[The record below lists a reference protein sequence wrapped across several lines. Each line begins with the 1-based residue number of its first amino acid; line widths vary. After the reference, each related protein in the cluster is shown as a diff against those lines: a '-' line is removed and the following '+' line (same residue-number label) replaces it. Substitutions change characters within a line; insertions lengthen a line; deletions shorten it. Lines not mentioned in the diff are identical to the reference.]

1 MKYKQSFIFLIFV
14 QFLYFAPVFLKG
26 EVIFPHSNNYEVI
39 GSNLIVENNYISNRK
54 FSDQSSVYIPEINQH
69 LNGNYHNWLSTWNPY
84 VELGRP
90 TFQLSGFSRAYLI
103 TNMLSIFTKNPFILY
118 TALTV
123 ITVCL
128 TGIFLFLF
136 LKALDLHPLACSI
149 AAIGLSLGIFVSY
162 WLTFTLF
169 ISPICWS
176 VCLLWLNT
184 EFIKKPSFLS
194 AIGISFATYSIL
206 MTGYPQFIV
215 LSAYILVPYTI
226 VGVCKYTIS
235 VKNKFSTALMILG
248 LVVSGVLMASPA
260 YADLLINSQRSA
272 RLSGVS
278 DDFFLAVL
286 PKIHNFRDLGIFFT
300 SIFDPFW
307 LGNPIHPNYPVIFNG
322 LSLNPFYF
330 TLFLFSFLNKQW
342 RNLWPW
348 QLFSIFCLIGTI
360 WPPVYLFAVHH
371 LGFNLSRF
379 QLLSGAIIPGFI
391 LCGYAIDNLVRNKL
405 VKPRYLI
412 AWSLVPLTA
421 LSALQLVFWY
431 KQYDYLNLKF
441 IAASWLI
448 IMILAL
454 FIAVKKPLLLQCLAV
469 ICIFIYGQ
477 SLMLVRSLDNIQT
490 SSPLI
495 SLIRKEISDNS
506 RFALVGNEIVG
517 IIPPNQEA
525 LFQIKS
531 IHSYNSL
538 SSKNYQEIVLKWSQ
552 SGTNTYGRHFN
563 KLDSES
569 KISTTDFS
577 LSGVSLLISKTP
589 LTTQKVVKIAE
600 FNKIKV
606 YKKLQQPILL
616 LQTPNYSIKDGN
628 QVSLKSSVEKGLPLN
643 TKEIIVFDDFKKIEV
658 TPLEQETLLFLSQ
671 QYHPQWRAT
680 SKDILLKTVMV
691 NGFYQG
697 VIIPPGINEVDFEFL
712 PYVLWSW
719 IPQLIY
725 AFFGAGA
732 VIIQFVLFTRQTAT
746 LPH

>member
-1 MKYKQSFIFLIFV
+1 MKYKQSFILLIFV
-14 QFLYFAPVFLKG
+14 QLLYFTPVFLKG
-26 EVIFPHSNNYEVI
+26 EVIFPHNNNYEVV
-39 GSNLIVENNYISNRK
+39 GSNLIVENTYISNRK

-69 LNGNYHNWLSTWNPY
+69 LNGNHHSWLSTWNPY

-162 WLTFTLF
+162 WLTFIMF
-169 ISPICWS
+169 ISTICWS

-215 LSAYILVPYTI
+215 LSAYILVSYTI
-226 VGVCKYTIS
+226 VRLCKYTIN
-235 VKNKFSTALMILG
+235 VKNKFYTALMILG
-248 LVVSGVLMASPA
+248 LVVSGVLMASPT

-272 RLSGVS
+272 RLNGVS

-286 PKIHNFRDLGIFFT
+286 PKINNFRDLGIFFT

-307 LGNPIHPNYPVIFNG
+307 LGNPIDPNYPVTFNG

-342 RNLWPW
+342 CNLWPW
-348 QLFSIFCLIGTI
+348 QLFSILCLIGTI
-360 WPPVYLFAVHH
+360 WPPAYLFAVHH
-371 LGFNLSRF
+371 LGFNLSRS
-379 QLLSGAIIPGFI
+379 QLLGGAIIPGFI

-431 KQYDYLNLKF
+431 KHYDYLNLKF
-441 IAASWLI
+441 IAASWII
-448 IMILAL
+448 IMTLAL
-454 FIAVKKPLLLQCLAV
+454 FIAVNKAFLLQCLVV
-469 ICIFIYGQ
+469 ISIFIYGQ
-477 SLMLVRSLDNIQT
+477 SLMLVRPLDNIQT

-495 SLIRKEISDNS
+495 SLIKKETSDGS

-517 IIPPNQEA
+517 IVPSNQEA

-538 SSKNYQEIVLKWSQ
+538 SSKDYQKIVLNWSQ
-552 SGTNTYGRHFN
+552 SGTNTYGRNFN

-569 KISTTDFS
+569 KISNSDFS
-577 LSGVSLLISKTP
+577 LSGVSLLMSKTP
-589 LTTQKVVKIAE
+589 LTSQNFIKIAE
-600 FNKIKV
+600 LNEIKV
-606 YKKLQQPILL
+606 YKKSQQPILL
-616 LQTPNYSIKDGN
+616 SQTPNYSIDNGN
-628 QVSLKSSVEKGLPLN
+628 QVSLKSSVEEKFPL
-643 TKEIIVFDDFKKIEV
+643 KIQEHILFDDFKKIEV

-671 QYHPQWRAT
+671 QYHPQWRAN
-680 SKDILLKTVMV
+680 SKDIPLKTVMV

-697 VIIPPGINEVDFEFL
+697 VIIPPGINEVDLAFL

-719 IPQLIY
+719 LPQLIY
-725 AFFGAGA
+725 AILGCVLLIIWFVKCTSRFG
-732 VIIQFVLFTRQTAT
+732 T
-746 LPH
+746 LPQ